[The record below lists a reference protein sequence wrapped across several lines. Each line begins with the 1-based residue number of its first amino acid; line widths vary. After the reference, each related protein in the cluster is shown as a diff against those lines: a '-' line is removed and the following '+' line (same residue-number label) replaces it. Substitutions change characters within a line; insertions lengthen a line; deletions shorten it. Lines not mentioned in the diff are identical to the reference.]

1 MSSCRELHRTG
12 SCHFSSTQLKDI
24 FDACCCWGAGNV
36 SYKDLLF
43 GLVICGGWFWF
54 GGVFY
59 GGGKIPPH

>member
-1 MSSCRELHRTG
+1 M
-12 SCHFSSTQLKDI
+12 
-24 FDACCCWGAGNV
+24 